1 VTRVV
6 IDTSVFVSALIGK
19 HGSAPAHVLRAF
31 AEDKLAVVVCPGL
44 LDELERV
51 LARPKIRR
59 YVDEANA
66 REYVE
71 RIRLHA
77 TVVDDPDSVP
87 VVTRD
92 PADDY
97 IVALARQEHVDAIV
111 SVDLDLL
118 DACPQDLPVWTPRQ
132 LVEALPRREQDD

>member
-19 HGSAPAHVLRAF
+19 HGSAPDYVLRAF
-31 AEDKLAVVVCPGL
+31 AEDKLAVVA
-44 LDELERV
+44 LDYSMSSSAYSRGRSS
-51 LARPKIRR
+51 A
-59 YVDEANA
+59 DTS
-66 REYVE
+66 
-71 RIRLHA
+71 LHA
-77 TVVDDPDSVP
+77 TMVGDPDPVP

-118 DACPQDLPVWTPRQ
+118 DAGLQDLPVWTPRQ
-132 LVEALPRREQDD
+132 LVEALPSTEQGD